1 MKNELFLRGG
11 KVPMTKEAVRT
22 LALARLALHR
32 ARHFID
38 VGAGTGSVSI
48 EAAISHPAL
57 RVTAIERNPAALE
70 LLAENR
76 RHFDCRNIEII
87 AGEAPLNVEEKAEA
101 IFIGGSGGNLT
112 ALIDWALDQLCP
124 EGRLVLTFILQE
136 NLATALEHLS
146 SRGIHDVDCVQLQI
160 SELTTLGGGHYF
172 KPNNPIF
179 MISGQKEKN
188 HG

>member
-1 MKNELFLRGG
+1 MKDERFVRGE

-22 LALARLALHR
+22 LALARLELQR

-48 EAAISHPAL
+48 EAALSYPSL
-57 RVTAIERNPAALE
+57 KVTAIEQNPAALA

-76 RHFDCRNIEII
+76 RHFDCPNIEII
-87 AGEAPLNVEEKAEA
+87 AGKAPLAVNEKAEA

-112 ALIDWALDQLCP
+112 ALIDWALEQLCP
-124 EGRLVLTFILQE
+124 QGRLVLTFILQE
-136 NLATALEHLS
+136 NLSAALAHLYL
-146 SRGIHDVDCVQLQI
+146 RGVHRPDCLQLQI
-160 SELTTLGGGHYF
+160 SELTALGEGHYF
-172 KPNNPIF
+172 KPNNPVF
-179 MISGQKEKN
+179 MISCQKEET